1 MNLWV
6 IGMAYKQRSD
16 KMSLPIE
23 TQKNYFIR
31 TVTMYYV
38 GKLLYNL
45 DECVVLSKASWIP
58 DTGRFHDFLKTGVAN
73 EVEPFISNVVIPISG
88 IIDVT
93 EWGHPLPTDQK

>member
-1 MNLWV
+1 
-6 IGMAYKQRSD
+6 
-16 KMSLPIE
+16 MSLPLE
-23 TQKNYFIR
+23 LHKNYFIR

-38 GKLLYNL
+38 GKLIDMN
-45 DECVVLSKASWIP
+45 DVCVVLSGASWIP

-93 EWGHPLPTDQK
+93 EWNHPLPTDQK